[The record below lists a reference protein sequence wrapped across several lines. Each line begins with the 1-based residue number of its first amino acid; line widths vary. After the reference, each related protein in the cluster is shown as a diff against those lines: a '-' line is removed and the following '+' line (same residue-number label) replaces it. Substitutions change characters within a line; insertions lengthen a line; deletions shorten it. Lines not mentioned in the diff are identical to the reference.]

1 MVVVVMVGV
10 AVQVVAVDSQSTGHH
25 HTLDRTAALFLA
37 DGRAAIVS
45 VRFQLRSKQSAHLC
59 HMLVVVHVAVPLVP
73 AQLPLG
79 GADGRRT
86 RPVAGDGGDGRRG

>member
-1 MVVVVMVGV
+1 M
-10 AVQVVAVDSQSTGHH
+10 S
-25 HTLDRTAALFLA
+25 
-37 DGRAAIVS
+37 VS
-45 VRFQLRSKQSAHLC
+45 HYVYLQLCNKQSAHLC

-86 RPVAGDGGDGRRG
+86 CPVAGDGR